1 MTPGLGSASGVGLSS
16 FGILLTGRLELR
28 NDLLSAISLGK
39 DGVWDER
46 YFVLTRKG
54 LHYYVRQRTAEDLQ
68 GRDLFGQH
76 EGSVSIRA
84 MRKVVVSGDDDHRP
98 LVFTIQTKGLGRD
111 YTLRARSPE
120 LFQRWSSILTS
131 AIDEV
136 QNPPLL
142 GSQDGRSQQGLVFAS
157 RSSSFPRVP
166 PRSRT
171 LVGPKAWAAPGVVWA
186 QASGGADRAGAA
198 SAAPVRS
205 CRCHRSSTSARRLQ
219 RQTT

>member
-1 MTPGLGSASGVGLSS
+1 MTSDLRFSLS
-16 FGILLTGRLELR
+16 GILSFSSR
-28 NDLLSAISLGK
+28 NQPKAEAEAEAGEKEAAAVEAAAASAVK
-39 DGVWDER
+39 
-46 YFVLTRKG
+46 
-54 LHYYVRQRTAEDLQ
+54 A
-68 GRDLFGQH
+68 
-76 EGSVSIRA
+76 RA
-84 MRKVVVSGDDDHRP
+84 NA
-98 LVFTIQTKGLGRD
+98 LV
-111 YTLRARSPE
+111 A
-120 LFQRWSSILTS
+120 